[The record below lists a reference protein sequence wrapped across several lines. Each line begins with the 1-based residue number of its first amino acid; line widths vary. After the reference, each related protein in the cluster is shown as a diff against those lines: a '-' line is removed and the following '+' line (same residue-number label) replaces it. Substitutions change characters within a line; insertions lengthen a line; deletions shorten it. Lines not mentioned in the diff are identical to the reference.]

1 MKLDPQSNILHL
13 DTSGVP
19 LKQISLQQGRLL
31 LKFLWVFQTNVDLF
45 LALYQNGFS
54 KFMPL
59 VLPQTYSPAFTYITG
74 LKPDIFRKFT
84 IPLAP
89 EVMSTITHD
98 NLLKH
103 DPAILL

>member
-1 MKLDPQSNILHL
+1 
-13 DTSGVP
+13 
-19 LKQISLQQGRLL
+19 
-31 LKFLWVFQTNVDLF
+31 
-45 LALYQNGFS
+45 
-54 KFMPL
+54 MPL

>member
-1 MKLDPQSNILHL
+1 MSKMNALEMLNLIFLITHKKHCLMSALSKHKLLIFK
-13 DTSGVP
+13 T
-19 LKQISLQQGRLL
+19 
-31 LKFLWVFQTNVDLF
+31 LF
-45 LALYQNGFS
+45 LLYTQHKNGFS